1 MAYPATTMSSPYYR
15 PRKLPR
21 VIKRQLPVL
30 LLVGVV
36 LVGGLVAIAVV
47 WRNLHYERLVLDQG
61 LHQAQI
67 ETLQKEIQQFTAQVE
82 QATPYPRLSEFARA
96 RGWLALSGHA
106 ADIRLPWETLT
117 PAAKQ
122 EALARGGYRHE

>member
-1 MAYPATTMSSPYYR
+1 MTYPATTMSSPYYR

-30 LLVGVV
+30 LLIGVV
-36 LVGGLVAIAVV
+36 LVGGLATIAVV
-47 WRNLHYERLVLDQG
+47 WRNLHYERLILDQG

-67 ETLQKEIQQFTAQVE
+67 ETLQKEIQQFTAQIE
-82 QATPYPRLSEFARA
+82 QATPYQHVSEFARA

-106 ADIRLPWETLT
+106 ADIRIPWETLT
-117 PAAKQ
+117 PAAKK
-122 EALARGGYRHE
+122 EAVARGGINHE